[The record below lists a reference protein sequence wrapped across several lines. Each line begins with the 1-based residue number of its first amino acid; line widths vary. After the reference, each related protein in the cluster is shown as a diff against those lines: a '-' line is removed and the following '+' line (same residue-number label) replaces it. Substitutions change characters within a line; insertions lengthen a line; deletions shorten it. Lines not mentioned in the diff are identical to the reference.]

1 MTDDRTGPDL
11 ERALRDSLQRSAPT
25 ADPRLAER
33 LLARTAAT
41 PQRRHWSPF
50 SALGP
55 ALAAAAVVV
64 LAVAAGLA
72 LRGAPPNIGADGS
85 PGATPSP
92 IVAPSASPSPTAET
106 TPTTSTSRSASPTAS
121 GFPEAQRCTNEE
133 LGFEVAYP
141 SDWHTNEEIAVEF
154 ADPIP
159 ACAYFDEA
167 PFELAPNAGLPPSV
181 GIAFGR
187 EPEPGAEASGAEVLR
202 RDRAT
207 VDGQPATVTEVEFA
221 EADVFIE
228 AGQRDYWYEVQLPD
242 GSVLLARTSS
252 GGDDDYEAHKVVLD
266 RMMQSLTLLQP

>member
-1 MTDDRTGPDL
+1 MTDDRTGPDF
-11 ERALRDSLQRSAPT
+11 ERALQNALHRSAPT

-33 LLARTAAT
+33 LLARTAGT
-41 PQRRHWSPF
+41 PQRRRWSPF
-50 SALGP
+50 SGLGP
-55 ALAAAAVVV
+55 ALVAAAVIV

-85 PGATPSP
+85 PGATPTPVVS
-92 IVAPSASPSPTAET
+92 PSASPSPTADA
-106 TPTTSTSRSASPTAS
+106 TPTTSTSPSASPTRS
-121 GFPEAQRCTNEE
+121 GFPHARQCTNED

-141 SDWHTNEEIAVEF
+141 SAWHTNEEIAVEF

-159 ACAYFDEA
+159 ACTYFDET
-167 PFELAPNAGLPPSV
+167 PMEIAPNAGLPPSV

-187 EPEPGAEASGAEVLR
+187 EPEPPQEPSGAEVLH
-202 RDRAT
+202 RDQAT
-207 VDGQPATVTEVEFA
+207 VDGQPATVMEVEFA

-252 GGDDDYEAHKVVLD
+252 SGDDDYEAHKVVLD
-266 RMMQSLTLLQP
+266 QMMQSLTLLQP